1 MEMEI
6 IMFKMWAKTFHNTH
20 MIKETVIT
28 DDRDET
34 RTHKVFD
41 SIDKVCEK
49 FELSRPIWLNKNIED
64 FKRFSKVR
72 FDQDSFIDTIDF
84 DYLEIQMLEED

>member
-1 MEMEI
+1 
-6 IMFKMWAKTFHNTH
+6 MFKMWAKTFHNTH
-20 MIKETVIT
+20 MIKQTVIT

-41 SIDKVCEK
+41 SIDKICEE
-49 FELSRPIWLNKNIED
+49 FDLSRPIWLNKNIED
-64 FKRFSKVR
+64 FKHFSKVR